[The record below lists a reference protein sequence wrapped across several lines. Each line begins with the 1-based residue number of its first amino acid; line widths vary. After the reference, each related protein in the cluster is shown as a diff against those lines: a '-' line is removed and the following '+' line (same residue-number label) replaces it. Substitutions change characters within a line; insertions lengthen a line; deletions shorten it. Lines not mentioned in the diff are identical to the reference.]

1 MAVTSARRISALGL
15 IGGGQE
21 DQVGHDLVAGRG
33 LVLAGF
39 VIVVL
44 IEKRRT
50 TRARQRI
57 P

>member
-1 MAVTSARRISALGL
+1 MPRRISALGL